1 MTLRSSPVCPHP
13 TGAAPYLSRRA
24 LLAGATAGAALRG
37 APEQRYRTLRSF
49 DYRDAWLTSGP
60 LFEQYRRLH
69 ASYLNLDND
78 RLLKVYRQ
86 RAGLP
91 APGDDMGGWYDAD
104 GFVPGHL
111 LGQFISGLSRI
122 AATTGDAVARAKVG
136 DLVRGYAA
144 TIGPD
149 GYPYASAKASTTWPC
164 YILDKYEIGLLD
176 AARLAG
182 VPEALPLLKRVV
194 NGALPYIPDHV
205 YDRGPDSPKQAP
217 YDEPYILPENLFLA
231 AAQTGER
238 RYLEMARKY
247 LLDRD
252 YFDPLASGRDVL
264 PGKHAYSHVIAL
276 SSAAKAYEVLGETKY
291 LDAIRNAWDLLELDQ
306 EFASGAWGPK
316 EAFVTPGRGE
326 LGDSIAST
334 HDHFETPCGYYA
346 HCKLARYLLSFTGEA
361 RYGDGLEKVLF
372 NTMLGATDPDGQGN
386 FFYYS
391 DYHDGARKGYYKRKW
406 PCCAGTLLQ
415 SVADYPLNLYFAGA
429 DSLWANFYAGSR
441 LRWKARGTPVEIV
454 QTTSYPES
462 EQVELRVK
470 SRSPSEFTLRL
481 RIPSW
486 AEGTEIRLNGKRA
499 PVEARPGQ
507 FARLRRKWQDD
518 DTVEIHLPFR
528 FRTAPVDSRHPDLVA
543 LMYGPLMMVALEP
556 PSGLRLSAKTIRSLR
571 PAPGRVLEFIS
582 PTSAGDVRWMP
593 FYRVQ
598 AETYTT
604 YLRWVRETAEG

>member
-1 MTLRSSPVCPHP
+1 MGAA
-13 TGAAPYLSRRA
+13 TGAALGGVPKQHPS
-24 LLAGATAGAALRG
+24 
-37 APEQRYRTLRSF
+37 TLRPF
-49 DYRDAWLTSGP
+49 DYSEVCLSSGP
-60 LFEQYRRLH
+60 LCDQYRRLH
-69 ASYLNLDND
+69 AYYLNLDNNS
-78 RLLKVYRQ
+78 LLKVYRQ

-91 APGDDMGGWYDAD
+91 APGDDMGGWYDAG

-122 AATTGDAVARAKVG
+122 AATTGDATARAKVG

-144 TIGPD
+144 TIGDD

-164 YILDKYEIGLLD
+164 YILDKCEIGLLD

-182 VPEALPLLKRVV
+182 VREALPLLKRVV

-231 AAQTGER
+231 AAQTREP
-238 RYLEMARKY
+238 RYFEMARKY
-247 LLDRD
+247 LLNRD
-252 YFDPLASGRDVL
+252 YFDPLAAGRDVL

-276 SSAAKAYEVLGETKY
+276 SSAAEAYEVLGEPKY
-291 LDAIRNAWDLLELDQ
+291 LDAIRNAWNLLELDQ
-306 EFASGAWGPK
+306 EFASGARGPK
-316 EAFVTPGRGE
+316 EAFITPGRGE
-326 LGDSIAST
+326 LGESIAST

-346 HCKLARYLLSFTGEA
+346 HSKLARYLLTFTGEA
-361 RYGDGLEKVLF
+361 RYGDGLEKVLL
-372 NTMLGATDPDGQGN
+372 NTVLGATDPDAQGN

-415 SVADYPLNLYFAGA
+415 SVADYPLNLYFAGV
-429 DSLWANFYAGSR
+429 DSLWVNFYAGSR
-441 LRWKARGTPVEIV
+441 LRWNPRGTPVEIV

-462 EQVELRVK
+462 EHVELRVK
-470 SRSPSEFTLRL
+470 SDSPSEFALRL
-481 RIPSW
+481 RIPLW
-486 AEGTEIRLNGKRA
+486 AKGAEIRLNGKRA
-499 PVEARPGQ
+499 PAEAHPGQ
-507 FARLRRKWQDD
+507 FASLRRKWQSN

-528 FRTAPVDSRHPDLVA
+528 FRTVPVETRHPDLVA

-556 PSGLRLSAKTIRSLR
+556 PSELRLSGKTIESLR
-571 PAPGRVLEFIS
+571 PLPGRLLEFVS
-582 PTSAGDVRWMP
+582 PTSAGDVHWMP

-604 YLRWVRETAEG
+604 YLQAVRETAEG

>member
-1 MTLRSSPVCPHP
+1 MGAA
-13 TGAAPYLSRRA
+13 TGAALGGVPKQHPS
-24 LLAGATAGAALRG
+24 
-37 APEQRYRTLRSF
+37 TLRPF
-49 DYRDAWLTSGP
+49 DYSEVCLTSGP
-60 LFEQYRRLH
+60 LCDQYRRLH
-69 ASYLNLDND
+69 AYYLNLDNNS
-78 RLLKVYRQ
+78 LLKVYRQ

-91 APGDDMGGWYDAD
+91 APGDDMGGWYDAG

-122 AATTGDAVARAKVG
+122 AATTGDATARAKVG

-144 TIGPD
+144 TIGDD

-164 YILDKYEIGLLD
+164 YILDKYEIALLD
-176 AARLAG
+176 AARLAK

-231 AAQTGER
+231 AAQTREP
-238 RYLEMARKY
+238 RYFEMARKY
-247 LLDRD
+247 LLNRD
-252 YFDPLASGRDVL
+252 YFDPLAAGRDVL

-276 SSAAKAYEVLGETKY
+276 SSAAEAYEVLGEPKY
-291 LDAIRNAWDLLELDQ
+291 LDAIRNAWNLLELDQ

-316 EAFVTPGRGE
+316 EAFITPCRGE
-326 LGDSIAST
+326 LGESIAST

-346 HCKLARYLLSFTGEA
+346 HSKLARYLLTFTGEA
-361 RYGDGLEKVLF
+361 RYGDGLEKVLL
-372 NTMLGATDPDGQGN
+372 NTVLGATDPDAQGN

-415 SVADYPLNLYFAGA
+415 SVADYPLNLYFAGV
-429 DSLWANFYAGSR
+429 DSLWVNFYAGSR
-441 LRWKARGTPVEIV
+441 LRWNPRGTPVEIV

-462 EQVELRVK
+462 EHVELRVK
-470 SRSPSEFTLRL
+470 SNSPSEFALRL

-486 AEGTEIRLNGKRA
+486 AEGAEIRLNGKRA
-499 PVEARPGQ
+499 PAEARPGQ
-507 FARLRRKWQDD
+507 FASLRRKWQSN

-528 FRTAPVDSRHPDLVA
+528 FRTVPVDSRHPDLVA

-556 PSGLRLSAKTIRSLR
+556 PSELCLSGKTIESLR
-571 PAPGRVLEFIS
+571 PLPGRLLEFVS
-582 PTSAGDVRWMP
+582 PTSAGDVHWMP

-604 YLRWVRETAEG
+604 YLQAVRETAEG